1 MSKYLDIAAV
11 SLRSVAIAFENP
23 LGFQIP
29 RLRWDRFTNLRRYVA
44 AQAISNTR
52 VETRSTLRTCRWRV
66 CASLSRARLW
76 CSNLLLGI
84 FKSTEISKKNH
95 LSNAH
100 TTSSYEIKY
109 E

>member
-1 MSKYLDIAAV
+1 
-11 SLRSVAIAFENP
+11 
-23 LGFQIP
+23 
-29 RLRWDRFTNLRRYVA
+29 
-44 AQAISNTR
+44 
-52 VETRSTLRTCRWRV
+52 
-66 CASLSRARLW
+66 SRARLW

-95 LSNAH
+95 LSNAQ